1 MMSVGFWHRLDDVGD
16 RERLAGARDAE
27 EHLVPE
33 VLREPSNELLDGRG
47 LIPLGL
53 EG

>member
-1 MMSVGFWHRLDDVGD
+1 
-16 RERLAGARDAE
+16 
-27 EHLVPE
+27 VPE